1 MANLSRARI
10 TSFLSIFLGSLVAF
24 SSAGVVVVATP
35 GVVAAQDDEKKPRP
49 KPKLRRVQSP
59 GKWAAKRIT
68 AAQEAL
74 ANEQWSEAL
83 AILQEMKDRKKLNG
97 IETATMWQFYG
108 FISGA
113 QRAPRGDSDGDLH
126 ERGPALRHA
135 GAVHQGTQDL

>member
-1 MANLSRARI
+1 MAKLSRAKI

-24 SSAGVVVVATP
+24 SAAGVVVVATP

-108 FISGA
+108 FIYS
-113 QRAPRGDSDGDLH
+113 S
-126 ERGPALRHA
+126 
-135 GAVHQGTQDL
+135 QDNYSTIRFIFITTDKNWNVKWSISILQTYL